1 MRGNRPEFK
10 RGVMMS
16 YIKTI
21 YRVPAEYGRRI
32 RFQGKEEGIIVN
44 ADGQY
49 IEVLM
54 DKSNP
59 GHTVILH
66 PTWEVEYLNMR
77 EPRKPG
83 RSAQRYRDYIRSE
96 TDMSFIDWLR
106 YKQYKKNIKG
116 CVYE

>member
-1 MRGNRPEFK
+1 MSGNRPEFK

-54 DKSNP
+54 DKSKP
-59 GHTVILH
+59 GHTVRLH
-66 PTWEVEYLNMR
+66 PTWEVEYLDMG
-77 EPRKPG
+77 EPRKPS
-83 RSAQRYRDYIRSE
+83 RSTQRYRDYIHSE
-96 TDMSFIDWLR
+96 MNMSFIDWLR
-106 YKQYKKNIKG
+106 YKQRRKEIKG
-116 CVYE
+116 CAY

>member
-1 MRGNRPEFK
+1 
-10 RGVMMS
+10 MMS

-59 GHTVILH
+59 GHTGILH

-106 YKQYKKNIKG
+106 YKQYKKDIKG